1 MTMARPAWL
10 GRRAAVA
17 LLAATF
23 AVMAAACGVA
33 ASRVSDADRGTTP
46 AAVELTVFAA
56 ASLREAFGAVK
67 EAYEAASAGVLLTFA
82 FDGSGTLRTQ
92 LEQGAQADLF
102 ASADEANP
110 GLLAEAG
117 LTAGRPVAFAGNRLA
132 IVVPVTNPAAIASPF
147 DLARPGVRLV
157 AAAENVPVTAYAAE
171 MLGTLAGLPGAP
183 RDFVADVAANAVSR
197 EDNVRAV
204 LAKVELGEGDA
215 GIVYASDVLGA
226 GDAVRAIPIP
236 DEANV
241 AVTYAAVVMRDAPRR
256 EEAAALLAWLAGP
269 EGQAVLARF
278 GFEPPP

>member
-1 MTMARPAWL
+1 MARPAWL
-10 GRRAAVA
+10 GRRATVA

-33 ASRVSDADRGTTP
+33 TSRVSDADRGTAP

-67 EAYEAASAGVLLTFA
+67 VAYEAASPGVVLAFA

-92 LEQGAQADLF
+92 LEQGAPADLF
-102 ASADEANP
+102 ASADDANP
-110 GLLAEAG
+110 RLLAEAD
-117 LTAGRPVAFAGNRLA
+117 LTAGPPVAFAGNRLA
-132 IVVPVTNPAAIASPF
+132 IVVPATNPAAIASPF

-157 AAAENVPVTAYAAE
+157 TAAENVPVTAYAAE
-171 MLGTLAGLPGAP
+171 MLGRVAGLPGAP
-183 RDFVADVAANAVSR
+183 SGFEAGVAANVVSR

-215 GIVYASDVLGA
+215 GIVYASDVLAA

-241 AVTYAAVVMRDAPRR
+241 AVTYAAVVLRDAPRP

-269 EGQAVLARF
+269 DGRAVLARF